1 VWWRDERSRQP
12 VAMARAADGT
22 VYVADRDADPLE
34 LAAAA
39 EPDTAPPATGC
50 VFAIHVTP
58 SADGAGPGAIVGT
71 DVLAAGRE
79 LVTPAALLI
88 AHDGRLLLMDA
99 DVNPHAVVRPD
110 GLPGSPGVLYEL
122 RPGGADGR
130 AQLVTLIE
138 PLETVSPVAL
148 IERRPGEIYLVDANG
163 SLQADTLGDGV
174 IWRVQGTE
182 LQRVVD
188 TSGLGAPRL
197 MLDPV
202 HGDVLADG
210 RLVVADANADPL
222 GLGADGTGKGVY
234 GTGHGALLAIDPDVP
249 SITTLLADAQFV
261 APVAVVRVRP

>member
-1 VWWRDERSRQP
+1 
-12 VAMARAADGT
+12 MAVEADGQ
-22 VYVADRDADPLE
+22 
-34 LAAAA
+34 
-39 EPDTAPPATGC
+39 
-50 VFAIHVTP
+50 I
-58 SADGAGPGAIVGT
+58 
-71 DVLAAGRE
+71 
-79 LVTPAALLI
+79 LVTD
-88 AHDGRLLLMDA
+88 HDGEVIRVDP
-99 DVNPHAVVRPD
+99 VT
-110 GLPGSPGVLYEL
+110 GIQTVLTSAL
-122 RPGGADGR
+122 GDP
-130 AQLVTLIE
+130 
-138 PLETVSPVAL
+138 VS
-148 IERRPGEIYLVDANG
+148 ILVDANG

-188 TSGLGAPRL
+188 TSVLGAPRL